1 MLPFNAA
8 GNPLGTDFVRYHLSF
23 NTQVVTVGLAYKFD
37 WGGPVVA
44 RY

>member
-1 MLPFNAA
+1 LGAGLPTFPVKDTKQIVKA
-8 GNPLGTDFVRYHLSF
+8 GVN
-23 NTQVVTVGLAYKFD
+23 YKFD